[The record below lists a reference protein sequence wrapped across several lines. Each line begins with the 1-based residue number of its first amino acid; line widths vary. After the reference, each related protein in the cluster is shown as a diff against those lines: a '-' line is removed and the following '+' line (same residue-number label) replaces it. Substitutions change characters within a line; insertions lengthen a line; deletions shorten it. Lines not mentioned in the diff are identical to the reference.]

1 LPNFNP
7 FAPPNYAMLNQ
18 VMVVTENVIE
28 FEDREFICGYNV
40 VTADDGL
47 TGEEVFISVNFVLC
61 KRDDLRE

>member
-1 LPNFNP
+1 
-7 FAPPNYAMLNQ
+7 MLNQ